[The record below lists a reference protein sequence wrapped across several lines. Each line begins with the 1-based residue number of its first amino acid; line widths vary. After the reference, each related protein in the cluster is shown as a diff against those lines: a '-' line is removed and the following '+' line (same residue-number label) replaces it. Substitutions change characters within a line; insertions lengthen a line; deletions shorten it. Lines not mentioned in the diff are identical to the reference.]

1 VNGLCNG
8 LPFADGQ
15 SRQDHVLP
23 ARDWQGV
30 HWISFHMVP
39 AVLAVLV
46 NGLPAKNHDRAPW
59 MEYYDTARCVDRR
72 PEPSKRSFASLH
84 VETFLDDLS
93 SKMTGDRDLAC
104 LFANVFPNTLDTTVR
119 QTLNDSFV
127 ITGDI
132 DAMWLR
138 DSVNQLL
145 PYVPLADVNIS
156 NLLAGVLRTQTR
168 QVLADPYANAH
179 YDIGNGGPSPN
190 AHDDT
195 SSPSAQCAAAA
206 RGNGTLPD
214 PSDRRRQG
222 MVAGIY
228 ERKYELDSLLAFL
241 KLGRVIYGAVSSRDA
256 AGDLTVDP
264 FAPFD
269 AVWLSAVGA
278 VLDVLEA
285 QVGDRR
291 STSGAAHTLIC
302 LFNVS
307 CSHLRSSRA
316 PRPRPTPGSRAAPP
330 TRSHVATLT
339 AKARSHRWLTAS
351 ALQRRTPG
359 WCDLPSARFRDR
371 RPNSGAYARAG
382 AAVLMSR
389 VRSCPL
395 EQSDDACTF
404 AYHIPS
410 NAMAVVELNHTAR
423 MLRALPDGSLP
434 APLAVQLR
442 GSHRPR
448 TRRVSPGVQSLTA
461 ACALAVVQVWLAA
474 RCEAIA
480 ASITRGIAQFG
491 VVDRPDL
498 GGSGTALQR
507 NLGLVPVCARS
518 DGL

>member
-1 VNGLCNG
+1 
-8 LPFADGQ
+8 
-15 SRQDHVLP
+15 
-23 ARDWQGV
+23 
-30 HWISFHMVP
+30 
-39 AVLAVLV
+39 
-46 NGLPAKNHDRAPW
+46 

-145 PYVPLADVNIS
+145 PYVPLAAADVNIS

-285 QVGDRR
+285 Q
-291 STSGAAHTLIC
+291 STSSATDAGQPCGPAYTFSRSNIDGQGPLSSLVNGVGPPAAHT
-302 LFNVS
+302 
-307 CSHLRSSRA
+307 
-316 PRPRPTPGSRAAPP
+316 G
-330 TRSHVATLT
+330 
-339 AKARSHRWLTAS
+339 
-351 ALQRRTPG
+351 
-359 WCDLPSARFRDR
+359 
-371 RPNSGAYARAG
+371 
-382 AAVLMSR
+382 M
-389 VRSCPL
+389 VRSAFRP
-395 EQSDDACTF
+395 SDDACTF

-434 APLAVQLR
+434 APLAV
-442 GSHRPR
+442 
-448 TRRVSPGVQSLTA
+448 
-461 ACALAVVQVWLAA
+461 WLAA

-498 GGSGTALQR
+498 GGSVYAYEADGYGNHVLMDDANVPSLLSLPWLGFVDADEPTYVRTRAYVLSPQHNPWFFAGEAGDGVGGPHIGPSTIWPMAVIMRALTSTSDVEIADALATIKRSADVADAGAWLMHESFEAADATAYTRPWFAWCNSL
-507 NLGLVPVCARS
+507 LGSLIVKLSQERPHLVGIP
-518 DGL
+518 